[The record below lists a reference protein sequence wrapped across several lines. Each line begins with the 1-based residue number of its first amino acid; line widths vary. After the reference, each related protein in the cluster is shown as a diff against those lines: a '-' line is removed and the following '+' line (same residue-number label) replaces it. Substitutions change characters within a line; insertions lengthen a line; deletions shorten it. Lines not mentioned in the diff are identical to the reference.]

1 MKNIT
6 ILGSTGSIGTQALE
20 VIEKLEDEFNVIA
33 LSCGKNIEL
42 VAKQIEKFKPKY
54 VCTQNQEDAQKLQ
67 TQFPQ
72 INFLYGTDGL
82 IEIAQNKE
90 NDILLVA
97 VSGKIGLKPTIAAI
111 KNNINIALANK
122 ETLVMA
128 GDYVMNLA
136 RENEVKILPVDSEHS
151 AIFQCLQG
159 QQPFHKLVITASGG
173 PFRTKTLEDIKSAT
187 VKETLAHP
195 NWNMGKK
202 ITVDSAT
209 LMNKGLEVIEA
220 HHLFGANFDDIK
232 VVVHPQ
238 SIIHSAVEF
247 KDGSVVAQMGL
258 PSMHIPIQYA
268 ITYPKRVEGIK
279 TNSFDFIKVKECTFE
294 EPDFQKFPCLKLAFE
309 AGKKGGT
316 YPVCLNAANE
326 EAVMA
331 FLAGKI
337 KLFDIYKIVDYMLE
351 NYKNIE
357 EPSIDDILQ
366 EDDKIRA
373 QVKQMIAEGEKWVK
387 DKQLQ

>member
-1 MKNIT
+1 MKKIT

-20 VIEKLEDEFNVIA
+20 VIGKLQGEFDVIA
-33 LSCGKNIEL
+33 LSCGRNIEL
-42 VAKQIEKFKPKY
+42 VKKQIEKFKPQY
-54 VCTQNQEDAQKLQ
+54 VCTQNEDDAKNL
-67 TQFPQ
+67 TEIFPK
-72 INFLYGTDGL
+72 IKFVYGTEGL

-90 NDILLVA
+90 NDIVLVA

-111 KNNINIALANK
+111 KNNIDIALANK

-128 GDYVMNLA
+128 GDYVMPLA
-136 RENEVKILPVDSEHS
+136 KEHNVKILPVDSEHS

-159 QQPFHKLVITASGG
+159 QQPFSKLIITASGG
-173 PFRTKTLEDIKSAT
+173 PFRTKTLDDIKRAT
-187 VKETLAHP
+187 VKETLNHP

-220 HHLFGANFDDIK
+220 HHLFGASFDDIK

-247 KDGSVVAQMGL
+247 KDGSVIAQLGQ

-268 ITYPKRVEGIK
+268 ITYPNRPEGIK
-279 TNSFDFIKVKECTFE
+279 TNSFDLITAKELTFE
-294 EPDFQKFPCLKLAFE
+294 EPDFEKFPCLKLAFE

-331 FLAGKI
+331 FLDAKI
-337 KLFDIYKIVDYMLE
+337 KLFDIYKIVKYMLD

-357 EPSIDDILQ
+357 NPNINDILS
-366 EDDKIRA
+366 EDDKVRSI
-373 QVKQMIAEGEKWVK
+373 VKEKIKAGKLWE
-387 DKQLQ
+387 